1 MREGAMAKIRHL
13 ALPIET
19 SRAYGRGLL
28 RGSTV
33 DHRQLDRGNPEVTTI
48 G

>member
-1 MREGAMAKIRHL
+1 MATIRHL
-13 ALPIET
+13 ALRIET
-19 SRAYGRGLL
+19 SRAYDRGLL

-33 DHRQLDRGNPEVTTI
+33 DHRQLDRRNPKVTTT